1 MNQFRRGGNVMK
13 KTLVLTKDDTTY
25 KLTLKGVE
33 SSVVHIRKNIING
46 EDIYNAFYKD
56 TTNSCDTD
64 IETALSEQSDKIIK
78 DQLEQLFKSIDTEI
92 NKNCFSDEETK

>member
-1 MNQFRRGGNVMK
+1 M
-13 KTLVLTKDDTTY
+13 
-25 KLTLKGVE
+25 TLKGDE

>member
-1 MNQFRRGGNVMK
+1 MK

-25 KLTLKGVE
+25 KLTLKGDE

-46 EDIYNAFYKD
+46 EDIYNAFYKG

>member
-1 MNQFRRGGNVMK
+1 MEKIF
-13 KTLVLTKDDTTY
+13 
-25 KLTLKGVE
+25 
-33 SSVVHIRKNIING
+33 
-46 EDIYNAFYKD
+46 